1 MIALQIVV
9 ELECDILNGQIAR
22 FGTILLGSLIASIA
36 VNAFLIP
43 HHLLSGGVSGVA
55 IMIEYLTGIP
65 AGVLFLVLNI
75 PIFVFGYNQVDR
87 DFITASLVG
96 MSSFSLF
103 LVLTKGIGSFLTVD
117 DTMLASIFG
126 GVIFGLGVGL
136 AFRSRGSQ
144 GGIDI
149 IAVVLRRRYSM
160 NIGSVLMGIN
170 AIIITIASA
179 LYGLKPGMFTLI
191 AMFISSLVV
200 DRVQE
205 GFDRKKSVFIVTNK
219 FQEVADA
226 ILRDLHRGVTFLLGE
241 GAFTHGGKKV
251 IYCIVTITQLA
262 KLKHIVSGIDP
273 EAFMTV
279 SDTAEVLGR
288 GFRNPSI

>member
-1 MIALQIVV
+1 MA
-9 ELECDILNGQIAR
+9 GQITR
-22 FGTILLGSLIASIA
+22 FGTILLGSVIASVA
-36 VNAFLIP
+36 VNGFLIP
-43 HHLLSGGVSGVA
+43 HRLLSGGVSGIA

-65 AGVLFLVLNI
+65 AGVLFLILNI
-75 PIFVFGYNQVDR
+75 PIFIFGYSQVDR
-87 DFITASLVG
+87 DFITASLAG
-96 MSSFSLF
+96 MSSLSLF
-103 LVLTKGIGSFLTVD
+103 LVLTKGVGSFLTVD

-170 AIIITIASA
+170 AVIIVIASA
-179 LYGLKPGMFTLI
+179 LYGIKPGMFTLI

-205 GFDRKKSVFIVTNK
+205 GFDRKKSVFIVTDK
-219 FQEVADA
+219 YQEIAGA
-226 ILRDLHRGVTFLLGE
+226 ILRDLHRGATFLLGE
-241 GAFTHGGKKV
+241 GAFTRGGKKV
-251 IYCIVTITQLA
+251 IYCIVTVTQLA
-262 KLKHIVSGIDP
+262 RLKHIVESIDK

-279 SDTAEVLGR
+279 SDAAEVLGK

>member
-1 MIALQIVV
+1 VVSQIS
-9 ELECDILNGQIAR
+9 R
-22 FGTILLGSLIASIA
+22 YGTILLGSLIAAVA
-36 VNAFLIP
+36 VNGLLIP
-43 HHLLSGGVSGVA
+43 HRLLSGGVSGIS

-75 PIFVFGYNQVDR
+75 PIFAFGYRQLDR
-87 DFITASLVG
+87 DFITASLTG
-96 MSSFSLF
+96 MSSLSIF
-103 LVLTKGIGSFLTVD
+103 LVLTKGVSAYLTVD
-117 DTMLASIFG
+117 DSMLASIFG

-149 IAVVLRRRYSM
+149 IAVVLRRRYSI
-160 NIGSVLMGIN
+160 NIGSVLLAIN
-170 AIIITIASA
+170 TVIILVASI
-179 LYGLKPGMFTLI
+179 LYGIKPGMFTLI
-191 AMFISSLVV
+191 SMFISSIVL

-205 GFDRKKSVFIVTNK
+205 GFDRKKSVFIITNRP
-219 FQEVADA
+219 QEIADA
-226 ILRDLHRGVTFLLGE
+226 ILLDLHRGVTFLFGE
-241 GAFTHGGKKV
+241 GAFTHGDKKV

-262 KLKHIVSGIDP
+262 KLKHIVEGMDR

-279 SDTAEVLGR
+279 SDTAEVLGK